1 MRPSNLESLDELLGL
16 IGAELLVHDELRR
29 GRPLVVGQVL
39 QVRQAR
45 SAVVLVVK
53 VLELLVGEPRIV
65 QERAAG
71 RGPRLP
77 QGLLAR
83 FDAGLVEDVVGE
95 KAGAHELGQDGRE
108 LVPHPRAVAEAEEGH
123 LVVLLEEALR
133 VGVEVLGRRTEGRE
147 RGVGVLL
154 GAGLGRSLVS
164 ARELART
171 ARARARV
178 ETRLASGVRRGR
190 DALDHARV
198 VPVVAGEDEPA
209 AAVAEAPGLAASG
222 RDVGLVAHGS
232 DRADPPPG
240 GGGRRLSLGPA
251 RGRGRYRDARGE
263 RAGDARHGVLTS
275 GDVTRADDLVR
286 FARHGRERC
295 VAGVPGRN
303 LFPVVDNP
311 GGGRDSKK
319 RG

>member
-1 MRPSNLESLDELLGL
+1 M
-16 IGAELLVHDELRR
+16 
-29 GRPLVVGQVL
+29 
-39 QVRQAR
+39 RQAR

-95 KAGAHELGQDGRE
+95 KAGGAWSLGKMGASWY
-108 LVPHPRAVAEAEEGH
+108 HIRAVAEAEEGH

-178 ETRLASGVRRGR
+178 KPDLPPGFDGDGMPLTMPASYLSSPGR
-190 DALDHARV
+190 M
-198 VPVVAGEDEPA
+198 
-209 AAVAEAPGLAASG
+209 S
-222 RDVGLVAHGS
+222 
-232 DRADPPPG
+232 PPPPSPKRPGWPRVG
-240 GGGRRLSLGPA
+240 GML
-251 RGRGRYRDARGE
+251 
-263 RAGDARHGVLTS
+263 
-275 GDVTRADDLVR
+275 
-286 FARHGRERC
+286 
-295 VAGVPGRN
+295 
-303 LFPVVDNP
+303 
-311 GGGRDSKK
+311 DS
-319 RG
+319 